1 VSDKPVPDNPAP
13 QQRGTSRRTG
23 LGRILI
29 AFYAIL
35 ALAATG
41 RSSVQLA
48 SKAGE
53 APFPYALSALAA
65 MVYVAATVGLA
76 RAGDRWRHVAW
87 VACGTELV
95 GVLIVG
101 ALSVIEQDWFPDD
114 TVWSRFGSG
123 YGYLP
128 LVLPFAGLAWLRH
141 TRDGTA

>member
-1 VSDKPVPDNPAP
+1 MPDAALPQRQAP
-13 QQRGTSRRTG
+13 SRRTG
-23 LGRILI
+23 FGRILI

-41 RSSVQLA
+41 RSAVQLA
-48 SKAGE
+48 TKAGE
-53 APFPYALSALAA
+53 APIPYALSAVAA

-76 RAGDRWRHVAW
+76 RDGDRWRRVAW
-87 VACGTELV
+87 IACGTELV

-101 ALSVIEQDWFPDD
+101 VLSIIEKDWFPDD
-114 TVWSRFGSG
+114 TVWSGFGSG

-141 TRDGTA
+141 IRGARRAG

>member
-1 VSDKPVPDNPAP
+1 MS
-13 QQRGTSRRTG
+13 SRHSG
-23 LGRILI
+23 PGRVLI
-29 AFYAIL
+29 AFYAIF

-48 SKAGE
+48 TKAGE
-53 APFPYALSALAA
+53 APVPYALSAVAA
-65 MVYVAATVGLA
+65 VVYVAATLGLA

-87 VACGTELV
+87 VACGTELA
-95 GVLIVG
+95 GVLVVG
-101 ALSVIEQDWFPDD
+101 ALSVVESGWFPDD

-141 TRDGTA
+141 TRSAG